1 MKLYN
6 PPLNAQFLRDVSL
19 TVYASEVH
27 GIIGT
32 AGSGKTTLLN
42 LIAGRCSGE
51 ISGHISLDDHPLDA
65 NRFNALCAKVS
76 FEQRLLPS
84 LTVKSLLNFY
94 ANLTISG
101 LQSKDKEER
110 ILSLMQEF
118 EILSYGHE
126 RIENLNES
134 IRRRLILCM
143 YLLRDPI
150 MVLLDEPTKDIDSLS
165 GYQLMSSLNNYMRH
179 NQRMAIVAMRYPRS
193 DLYQLMTRITILFYG
208 ETLYSGYTKQMPFY
222 FRQVGYPC
230 PNNENPAVY
239 YLSLATID
247 RETSERYHE
256 TQQQATQ
263 LIHMFKQYANTQQQQ
278 QQRPSHIEPIYPT
291 VHKPPLCV
299 LGTPNSFS
307 QLLTLTRRSS
317 AVLISSWISLFTR
330 IILLPLYAFSIVFC
344 GVHFPHES
352 FHIPLSMTAMYF
364 NCISLFSVAAIFTAI
379 SCYAVMKNRM
389 ANEMEGGVTN
399 GAIELFSLLI
409 ACFPI
414 DFASVLSSTF
424 VTLWLCNLAS
434 GFANYLKISLLLWC
448 CYESSFLLTTFWMFF
463 FRSSYK
469 ALFTSFIFCVFSLIY
484 AGAFLRAPRSL
495 AITNVFIHYGTYGSI
510 FRYVTSALN
519 NEYVSSV
526 RVTNCSRTEHRD
538 VDTTPPNLF
547 CRWKNGMAYLDEIYP
562 EDTTY
567 TNNMLNICS
576 AIIYVFILGPKLLA
590 IYRQC
595 KKVINA
601 EGI

>member
-1 MKLYN
+1 MVKNEAVNGSHVLECRGLSFIRSVHVGKWYMKLYN

-32 AGSGKTTLLN
+32 AG
-42 LIAGRCSGE
+42 SGE

-307 QLLTLTRRSS
+307 QLLTLT
-317 AVLISSWISLFTR
+317 
-330 IILLPLYAFSIVFC
+330 
-344 GVHFPHES
+344 
-352 FHIPLSMTAMYF
+352 
-364 NCISLFSVAAIFTAI
+364 N
-379 SCYAVMKNRM
+379 AVMKNRM

-414 DFASVLSSTF
+414 DFPSVLSSTF
-424 VTLWLCNLAS
+424 VILWS
-434 GFANYLKISLLLWC
+434 
-448 CYESSFLLTTFWMFF
+448 
-463 FRSSYK
+463 
-469 ALFTSFIFCVFSLIY
+469 V
-484 AGAFLRAPRSL
+484 APRSL

-547 CRWKNGMAYLDEIYP
+547 CRYLLEEWD
-562 EDTTY
+562 
-567 TNNMLNICS
+567 
-576 AIIYVFILGPKLLA
+576 
-590 IYRQC
+590 
-595 KKVINA
+595 
-601 EGI
+601 GIFGRDLPGRFHLYE